1 MKSPGIHARLLVT
14 AFLVISLTAVIL
26 GYTGVRMFQDFAQ
39 SRFAERFEFLAR
51 YLALNAEL
59 GILIDQ
65 RVMLDQL
72 AENLLSEADVAR
84 VRIADSAGNPLS
96 EAAKPLPGPFATVEA
111 PVRVKAASE
120 ESEAFFWEGDIAGG
134 GERTHMIGT
143 VQITYSTSQ
152 INRLLR
158 TMAARYF
165 WFTGGLTVLCLAIFY
180 FISRSLVS
188 PLTRLAQTARQVG
201 QGDLDRRMTPGNI
214 PETREVSLA
223 FNAMLDSL
231 ERGRRAVEQANQEVA
246 RQNLLAEMGKFSM
259 MIAHEIKNPLSII
272 KSSFDLLK
280 KDPADSG
287 NAVLVAYI
295 EEEIQRINRLIED
308 FLAFAKPAKPA
319 FRVVDANAMA
329 REGIERFRRM
339 DLARDMAFQVT
350 VPEVSCLS
358 YLDPD
363 LLGRAMD
370 NILKNAVEACNGRGV
385 ITVTAECG
393 EERWRISIADD
404 GCGISKDV
412 ADNLFNPFVT
422 TRAKGTGL
430 GLAYTAQV
438 VAAHQGGIQVENPP
452 GGGACFILD
461 IPREPKTVDLWDGD
475 GVRE

>member
-1 MKSPGIHARLLVT
+1 
-14 AFLVISLTAVIL
+14 
-26 GYTGVRMFQDFAQ
+26 
-39 SRFAERFEFLAR
+39 
-51 YLALNAEL
+51 
-59 GILIDQ
+59 
-65 RVMLDQL
+65 
-72 AENLLSEADVAR
+72 
-84 VRIADSAGNPLS
+84 
-96 EAAKPLPGPFATVEA
+96 
-111 PVRVKAASE
+111 
-120 ESEAFFWEGDIAGG
+120 
-134 GERTHMIGT
+134 
-143 VQITYSTSQ
+143 
-152 INRLLR
+152 
-158 TMAARYF
+158 
-165 WFTGGLTVLCLAIFY
+165 
-180 FISRSLVS
+180 
-188 PLTRLAQTARQVG
+188 
-201 QGDLDRRMTPGNI
+201 
-214 PETREVSLA
+214 
-223 FNAMLDSL
+223 
-231 ERGRRAVEQANQEVA
+231 
-246 RQNLLAEMGKFSM
+246 
-259 MIAHEIKNPLSII
+259 
-272 KSSFDLLK
+272 
-280 KDPADSG
+280 
-287 NAVLVAYI
+287 VAYI

-329 REGIERFRRM
+329 REGIDRFRRM

-412 ADNLFNPFVT
+412 AENLFNPFVT

-438 VAAHQGGIQVENPP
+438 VAAHQGGIQVENSP

-461 IPREPKTVDLWDGD
+461 IPREPKSIDLWDGD